1 MPRSSNRA
9 LAAAIVTA
17 LLALLA
23 PAAHAQDNGTAG
35 TARLGSSIIATLPSG
50 HVEKGARVPI
60 TGTVTGPAGRSVEIQ
75 HRASN
80 GTWVPL
86 AHTTTRSDGSF
97 SVNAPTW
104 WVAKQTLRAYAVATA
119 DLEAAATTN
128 TGTITV
134 GRPYRARGSNRATY
148 VTRDPYPGRWD
159 PCRVL
164 TYRINPHR
172 MWQGGARLVK
182 KAFAEI
188 SSATGLRFE
197 FAGTT
202 KVVPLKPLRGSRSGR
217 TTNPTGTTFVIG
229 WSTPKVVPQLTGG
242 TVGLGGPGGVSWRGA
257 LHKGDWVEFED
268 DGQVVFDVTQRLTKG
283 QRYDLALHEIGHAIG
298 LGHVSDRHL
307 IMNFN
312 LEYKPLRHYG
322 RGDLRGLA
330 HLGADNGCFT
340 SGASDRSRLAASVPL
355 T

>member
-1 MPRSSNRA
+1 MRRSSNRA
-9 LAAAIVTA
+9 IAAALLMALIA
-17 LLALLA
+17 LLT
-23 PAAHAQDNGTAG
+23 PAAHAGTGASTI
-35 TARLGSSIIATLPSG
+35 TATIPSG
-50 HVEKGARVPI
+50 HVKEGAQAPI
-60 TGTVTGPAGRSVEIQ
+60 TGTASGPAGRTIEIQ

-86 AHTTTRSDGSF
+86 AETRTGADGSF

-104 WVAKQTLRAYAVATA
+104 WVARQTLRAYAVPTA
-119 DLEAAATTN
+119 DLAGVATTN

-134 GRPYRARGSNRATY
+134 GRPYKARGSNRATY
-148 VTRDPYPGRWD
+148 VTGRPYPGRWD

-172 MWQGGARLVK
+172 MWPGGARLVK

-188 SSATGLRFE
+188 SSATGLRFRY
-197 FAGTT
+197 AGAT
-202 KVVPLKPLRGSRSGR
+202 KVVPLKPIRGSRSGR

-229 WSTPKVVPQLTGG
+229 WSTPRVVPQLSGG
-242 TVGLGGPGGVSWRGA
+242 TVGLGGPGGVSWRGTPD
-257 LHKGDWVEFED
+257 KNDWVEFED
-268 DGQVVFDVTQRLTKG
+268 DGQVVFDVTQRLSKG

-307 IMNFN
+307 IMNAN

-330 HLGADNGCFT
+330 HLGADNGCFP
-340 SGASDRSRLAASVPL
+340 AAPSDRSRLTTAVPL
-355 T
+355 A